1 MKYAVILE
9 RGPTSF
15 GAWVPD
21 LPGCVA
27 VAETEAEALQL
38 IHEAVDLHLMELK
51 SAGEE
56 VPSPS
61 TRVTFIEV
69 GQV

>member
-9 RGPTSF
+9 RGPTSV

-27 VAETEAEALQL
+27 AAETEAEAIRL
-38 IHEAVDLHLMELK
+38 IHEAVDLHLMELR
-51 SAGEE
+51 AGGEQ
-56 VPSPS
+56 VPQPS
-61 TRVTFIEV
+61 TGIAFIDV
-69 GQV
+69 G